1 MSEVIIDS
9 EVVALPR
16 PTRPA
21 PIIPHRLGSPRYVA
35 PDQSESGL
43 EQHER
48 TCSVCGAI
56 KITILDRAA
65 DIYRRAW
72 RASADVAQVETFVAP
87 ACERRG

>member
-1 MSEVIIDS
+1 MSDALPDS
-9 EVVALPR
+9 EVLSLPPPKR
-16 PTRPA
+16 PPA
-21 PIIPHRLGSPRYVA
+21 PVRHQLGGPVYVA